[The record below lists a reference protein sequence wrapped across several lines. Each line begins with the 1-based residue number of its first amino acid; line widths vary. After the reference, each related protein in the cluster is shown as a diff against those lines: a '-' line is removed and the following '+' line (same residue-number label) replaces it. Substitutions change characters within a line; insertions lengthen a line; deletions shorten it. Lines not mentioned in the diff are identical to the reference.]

1 MPALLLLY
9 QLRSER
15 CRGRHA
21 PARARPSRW
30 AARGLARAAAVE
42 AVRQDLDGSGLIT
55 VTQESDEGDVVIGS
69 SCDED
74 LAVGQG
80 GDGVSVVV
88 ASEADRGLATDTE
101 GGVED
106 AVVGESHDDKVL
118 IDTVV

>member
-1 MPALLLLY
+1 MDLVATGIGVADRDQVAAIGGEGQRLVDG
-9 QLRSER
+9 
-15 CRGRHA
+15 GRLGTGNGVD
-21 PARARPSRW
+21 
-30 AARGLARAAAVE
+30 RGLVG
-42 AVRQDLDGSGLIT
+42 DGSGLIT
-55 VTQESDEGDVVIGS
+55 ITQESDEGDVVIGS